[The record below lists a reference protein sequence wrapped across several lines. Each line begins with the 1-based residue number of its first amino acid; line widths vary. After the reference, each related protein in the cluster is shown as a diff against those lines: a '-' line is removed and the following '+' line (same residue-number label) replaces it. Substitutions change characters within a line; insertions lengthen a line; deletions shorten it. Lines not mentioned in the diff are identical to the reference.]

1 MYKIHKIDVKDLTTD
16 EIKNLYSTHKN
27 ILCIIQ

>member
-1 MYKIHKIDVKDLTTD
+1 MYKIHKIDVKNLTTD
-16 EIKNLYSTHKN
+16 KIKNLYTTYKN